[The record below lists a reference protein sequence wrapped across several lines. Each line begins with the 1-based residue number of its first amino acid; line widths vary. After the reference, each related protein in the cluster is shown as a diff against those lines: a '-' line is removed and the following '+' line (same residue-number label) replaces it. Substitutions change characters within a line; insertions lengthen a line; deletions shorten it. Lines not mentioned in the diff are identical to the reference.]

1 MTSAAHNPPP
11 SAMRGDIEGM
21 RAIAVGMVLLY
32 HAQVPW
38 VVGGFA
44 GVDVFFVISGFL
56 ITALLI
62 REIDRSGTISILGFY
77 ARRARRLLPAATVV
91 LLFVAIVG
99 PLVLS
104 ASVRADLGRDILGS
118 TFYVVN
124 WVLAARSVDYLAEDN
139 QASALQH
146 YWSLSVEE
154 QFYVIWPLLMIFAV
168 IMARRSRI
176 SRSHLMGALM
186 LAITGASLLFSIVHT
201 ASSPGTAY
209 FISTTRVWELGVGA
223 LLALALPKLQRLPRA
238 ISQITALGGLVA
250 VGLSAVMITS
260 GTPWPGSAALLPVL
274 GTAAVIAAGCAHT
287 ETLAGRLLGVAPM
300 RFIGG
305 LSYSL
310 YLWHWPLL
318 VFAEEMRPEISLT
331 DRIVIVVAAVVLA
344 YLTKRF
350 IEDPI
355 RFDRRIAR
363 KPRAA
368 LLGAGIAMT
377 ATTAAAV
384 ALVLSTP
391 TLADEAPTAAVGAEA
406 LAGDKAATDDET
418 NVALPTSGP
427 VYPEPAL
434 APEDVPELYTDDCQV
449 PQDSTDVVTCDYGDT
464 TADRVIAL
472 VGDSK
477 VGQWLPAFDEI
488 GQEQSFVV
496 RTYTKSACTWT
507 DATLR
512 LQNEPYDDCQAW
524 GQQVK
529 AELLGGD
536 QPSVV
541 VVSGGSDK
549 AIDAAGGVS
558 TSALV
563 EGYEQYWTQVIAA
576 GIPVVALADNPHP
589 GFPVYECVE
598 DHPDDFSQCDF
609 EAAEGT
615 GTPALREAVGLV
627 KGASMIDLT
636 DRICLEERC
645 PAVIGGVLVYRQG
658 SHITATYARTLRA
671 DLEAEL
677 LPLIEDPPTQE

>member
-1 MTSAAHNPPP
+1 MTSAAPTPPP
-11 SAMRGDIEGM
+11 SGMRGDIEGM

-32 HAQVPW
+32 HAQVPL

-91 LLFVAIVG
+91 LLFVAICG
-99 PLVLS
+99 PFILS

-139 QASALQH
+139 QASVLQH

-154 QFYVIWPLLMIFAV
+154 QFYVLWPLIMILAV
-168 IMARRSRI
+168 IVARRSRV
-176 SRSHLMGALM
+176 SRFHLMAALM
-186 LAITGASLLFSIVHT
+186 VVITVASLIFSIVHT
-201 ASSPGTAY
+201 ATSPGTAY
-209 FISTTRVWELGVGA
+209 FITTTRIWELGVGA
-223 LLALALPKLQRLPRA
+223 LLALAMPALQRLPRA
-238 ISQITALGGLVA
+238 MSQMAALAGLLT
-250 VGLSAVMITS
+250 VGFSAMLITS
-260 GTPWPGSAALLPVL
+260 QTPWPGSAALLPVL

-287 ETLAGRLLGVAPM
+287 DTLAGRLLGVAPM
-300 RFIGG
+300 RFVGG

-318 VFAEEMRPEISLT
+318 VFAEEVRPNISLI
-331 DRIVIVVAAVVLA
+331 DRIVIVTAAVGLA

-355 RFDRRIAR
+355 RFNRKFSR
-363 KPRAA
+363 KPSAA
-368 LLGAGIAMT
+368 LLGAGVAMT
-377 ATTAAAV
+377 STTAAAV

-391 TLADEAPTAAVGAEA
+391 TLADEAPTQAIGAEA
-406 LAGDKAATDDET
+406 LEGDVAATDDEAS
-418 NVALPTSGP
+418 VALPTSGP

-434 APEDVPELYTDDCQV
+434 APEDVPELYDDGCQV
-449 PQDSTDVVTCDYGDT
+449 PQDSTDVITCDYGDT
-464 TADRVIAL
+464 TAGRVIAL

-488 GQEQSFVV
+488 GQDQGFIV

-507 DATLR
+507 EATLQ
-512 LQNEPYDDCQAW
+512 LQSEPYDECREW

-529 AELLGGD
+529 AELMKGD
-536 QPSVV
+536 LPSVI
-541 VVSGGSDK
+541 VVSGGSDE
-549 AIDAAGGVS
+549 AIDADGGTS
-558 TSALV
+558 MSALV
-563 EGYEQYWTQVIAA
+563 EGYEQYWTQVLAA

-589 GFPVYECVE
+589 GFSVYECVE
-598 DHPDDFSQCDF
+598 DNPDDFSKCDF
-609 EAAEGT
+609 EVREGG
-615 GTPALREAVGLV
+615 GTPALREAMNAVEGV
-627 KGASMIDLT
+627 SMIDLT
-636 DRICLEERC
+636 DRICIDSRC
-645 PAVIGGVLVYRQG
+645 PAVIGDVLVYRQG
-658 SHITATYARTLRA
+658 SHITATYARTLSSN
-671 DLEAEL
+671 LEAAL
-677 LPLIEDPPTQE
+677 LPLIDKPPTEE

>member
-1 MTSAAHNPPP
+1 MTSAAPNPRP
-11 SAMRGDIEGM
+11 SGMRGDIEGM

-32 HAQVPW
+32 HAQVPG

-56 ITALLI
+56 ITSLLI

-91 LLFVAIVG
+91 LLFVAISG

-168 IMARRSRI
+168 IVARRSRI
-176 SRSHLMGALM
+176 SRFHLMGALM
-186 LAITGASLLFSIVHT
+186 VAITGVSLLYSIVHT
-201 ASSPGTAY
+201 GSSPGTAY

-223 LLALALPKLQRLPRA
+223 LLALALPGLQRLSRA
-238 ISQITALGGLVA
+238 TSQITALVGLVA

-260 GTPWPGSAALLPVL
+260 ETPWPGSAALLPVL

-287 ETLAGRLLGVAPM
+287 ETLVGRLLGVAPM

-318 VFAEEMRPEISLT
+318 VFAEEMRPNISLI

-355 RFDRRIAR
+355 RFNRKIAR

-368 LLGAGIAMT
+368 LLGAGVAMT

-406 LAGDKAATDDET
+406 LAGDVAATDEAS
-418 NVALPTSGP
+418 VAVPTSGP
-427 VYPEPAL
+427 VYPAPAL

-488 GQEQSFVV
+488 GQEQNFVV

-524 GQQVK
+524 GQRVK

-549 AIDAAGGVS
+549 AIDAEGGVS

-563 EGYEQYWTQVIAA
+563 EGYEQYWKQVVAA

-598 DHPDDFSQCDF
+598 DHPDDFGQCDF
-609 EAAEGT
+609 EAREGG
-615 GTPALREAVGLV
+615 GTPALREATSVID
-627 KGASMIDLT
+627 GASMIDLT
-636 DRICLEERC
+636 DRICLKERC

-677 LPLIEDPPTQE
+677 LPLIQEPPTQE